1 MILRVAVVDDEE
13 PARQRLVDLLEEEGD
28 IGGLESFADARKAAE
43 ALRNE
48 DWDLVF
54 LDVQMPAMTG
64 VELVREVGIE
74 EMPVV
79 VFVTAYDRYALE
91 AFDLHAVD
99 YLLKPFDDER
109 FRGALQRARE
119 RLRWSDLRKIQQGLS
134 GLVDRLAGDRPG
146 QEEDPTEEPEE
157 DGPSDFARRIPVQED
172 DVTHLVPVERIDYIE
187 ARGPYAEIHAG
198 ERTFSVRERMHV
210 LESRL
215 DPEKFAR
222 IHRST
227 IARLERIV
235 ALEPY
240 FRGDVVARLR
250 DGTRLKV
257 SRGRRD
263 ELERRLGI

>member
-1 MILRVAVVDDEE
+1 MSLRVAIVDDEG
-13 PARQRLVDLLEEEGD
+13 PARQRLLDLLEGEEG
-28 IGGLESFADARKAAE
+28 IGRVRAFADPRE
-43 ALRNE
+43 ALGSLKRQ

-64 VELVREVGIE
+64 VELVRRIGVER
-74 EMPVV
+74 MPAVI
-79 VFVTAYDRYALE
+79 FVTAYDRYALE

-109 FRGALQRARE
+109 FREALERARK
-119 RLRWSDLRKIQQGLS
+119 RLRWSDVSAIHESLA
-134 GLVDRLAGDRPG
+134 GLVEELAGGVEAR
-146 QEEDPTEEPEE
+146 EDPGKQP
-157 DGPSDFARRIPVQED
+157 RRLPVVED

-187 ARGPYAEIHAG
+187 ARGPYAEIHVGG
-198 ERTFSVRERMHV
+198 EVYSLRERMHV

-215 DPEKFAR
+215 DPGEFAR

-227 IARLERIV
+227 IARLDRIV

-257 SRGRRD
+257 SRSRRED
-263 ELERRLGI
+263 LERQLGLPSG